1 MQGIAE
7 QLHDLGIELAW
18 ALDGTA
24 KDLSGFFED
33 THRLQLLADS
43 HIAPHSQAPKKGTH
57 NTGMNTPSSP
67 VSLGYYTHHAEAYAQ
82 ATRAVDM
89 TPLYARFLPHVRA
102 GGLILDAGCGSGR
115 DALAFL
121 QRGYA
126 VEAFDASPELAQLAS
141 QHAGI
146 PVKVMRFQ
154 DLDDTARFDAIWACA
169 SLLHVPARE
178 QPDVWR
184 RLWQTL
190 KPGGVVYASYK
201 LGQAE
206 RVDESGRAFTDAN
219 QDRLSEWLNPRQ
231 GIARVETWL
240 TTDQRPGQTQTWL
253 NALVHRHLV
262 ER

>member
-1 MQGIAE
+1 MPTSKQR
-7 QLHDLGIELAW
+7 L
-18 ALDGTA
+18 LDTSVDHYHQHA
-24 KDLSGFFED
+24 
-33 THRLQLLADS
+33 HVYA
-43 HIAPHSQAPKKGTH
+43 
-57 NTGMNTPSSP
+57 
-67 VSLGYYTHHAEAYAQ
+67 VS
-82 ATRAVDM
+82 TRDVDM
-89 TPLYARFLPHVRA
+89 APLYARLLPHVPS

-141 QHAGI
+141 QHAGL

-154 DLDDTARFDAIWACA
+154 DWDDTARFDAIWACA
-169 SLLHVPARE
+169 SLLHVPACE

-219 QDRLSEWLNPRQ
+219 QDRLSEWLNPLQ

>member
-1 MQGIAE
+1 MNP
-7 QLHDLGIELAW
+7 
-18 ALDGTA
+18 
-24 KDLSGFFED
+24 
-33 THRLQLLADS
+33 
-43 HIAPHSQAPKKGTH
+43 PHSPARG
-57 NTGMNTPSSP
+57 
-67 VSLGYYTHHAEAYAQ
+67 GYYAHHAEAYAQ
-82 ATRAVDM
+82 ATRTVAM
-89 TPLYARFLPHVRA
+89 APLYAGFLPHVPA

-115 DALAFL
+115 DALAFR

-126 VEAFDASPELAQLAS
+126 VEAFDGSPELAQLAS
-141 QHAGI
+141 QHVGI

-169 SLLHVPARE
+169 SLLHVPERE
-178 QPDVWR
+178 QPEAWR
-184 RLWQTL
+184 RLWRAL

-206 RVDESGRAFTDAN
+206 RVDDAGRAFADADE
-219 QDRLSEWLNPRQ
+219 DRLSEWLNPLQ
-231 GIARVETWL
+231 GIARVETWQ

>member
-1 MQGIAE
+1 M
-7 QLHDLGIELAW
+7 
-18 ALDGTA
+18 
-24 KDLSGFFED
+24 K
-33 THRLQLLADS
+33 
-43 HIAPHSQAPKKGTH
+43 
-57 NTGMNTPSSP
+57 
-67 VSLGYYTHHAEAYAQ
+67 LGYYTQHAEAYAHT
-82 ATRAVDM
+82 TRAVDM
-89 TPLYARFLPHVRA
+89 APLYARFLPHVPS
-102 GGLILDAGCGSGR
+102 GGLILEAGCGSGR

-154 DLDDTARFDAIWACA
+154 ELDDTARFDAIWACA
-169 SLLHVPARE
+169 SLLHVPQRE
-178 QPDVWR
+178 QPGAWR
-184 RLWQTL
+184 RLWRAL

-219 QDRLSEWLNPRQ
+219 EDRLSEWLNPLQ
-231 GIARVETWL
+231 GIVRVETWL
-240 TTDQRPGQTQTWL
+240 TADQRHEQSQTWL